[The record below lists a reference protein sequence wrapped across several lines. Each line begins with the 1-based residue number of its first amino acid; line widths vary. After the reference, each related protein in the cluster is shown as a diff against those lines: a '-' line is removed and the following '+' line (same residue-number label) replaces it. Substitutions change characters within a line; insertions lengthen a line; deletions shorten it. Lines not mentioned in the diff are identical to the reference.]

1 MNQNNK
7 LLILGAYRTE
17 IEIVEAARNK
27 GLYTIVTDNHKNWDD
42 APAKRVADEA
52 WNISWSDIEQLSLKC
67 REENIAGVMA
77 GFSEKRVICA
87 KELCATLNLPFYAES
102 SDLNVITDKYL
113 FKQCCKES
121 GVPVPREFVYGGN
134 IDFPVIVKPADN
146 GGSKG
151 ITVCY
156 NEQELKTAYQLAMS
170 FSDSKEVIIEEYIVA
185 DETMSYF
192 VVSDGKL
199 HVSAMCDRYMF
210 YFGNGITQLPI
221 GYRYPSKH
229 INILRSPKTLN
240 QFATLISNLNIDNGL
255 IAFQSFAR
263 NNELIPFD
271 PTYRLDGTM
280 TYHITEA
287 INNANSLSMLI
298 NYSMTSSMSSE
309 VNKENSDFNQVGFQL
324 PILLGKGTI
333 STIEGL
339 DKIKELDGIIHVFQ
353 CHDIGAEMSKPAD
366 FSQIFC
372 RIHMV
377 AENIQRVKD
386 NVKLSY
392 DLLKVYDSNG
402 NDMVIRT
409 VRDELLNKL
418 N

>member
-1 MNQNNK
+1 MSQNRK

-27 GLYTIVTDNHKNWDD
+27 GLYTIVADNHANWDE
-42 APAKRVADEA
+42 APAKKIADEA
-52 WNISWSDIEQLSLKC
+52 WNISWSDIEQLSLRCK
-67 REENIAGVMA
+67 ENNVMGVMA
-77 GFSEKRVICA
+77 GFSERRVICA
-87 KELCATLNLPFYAES
+87 KNLCAVLDLPFYAES
-102 SDLNVITDKYL
+102 SDLDVITDKFL
-113 FKQCCKES
+113 FKKCCKES
-121 GVPVPREFVYGGN
+121 GVPVPKEYVYGEHV
-134 IDFPVIVKPADN
+134 DFPVIVKPADN

-156 NEQELKTAYQLAMS
+156 NEQQLEIAYQLAMS

-192 VVSDGKL
+192 VVADGKS
-199 HVSAMCDRYMF
+199 HVSAMCDRYMY

-229 INILRSPKTLN
+229 INVLKSQETLN
-240 QFATLISNLNIDNGL
+240 RFDTLISNLKIKNGL

-298 NYSMTSSMSSE
+298 DYSMTSSMSND
-309 VNKENSDFNQVGFQL
+309 VDKENPDFKQVAFQL
-324 PILLGKGTI
+324 PMLLGKGTI
-333 STIEGL
+333 SKIHGL
-339 DKIKELDGIIHVFQ
+339 DKIRDLDGIIHIFQ
-353 CHDIGAEMSKPAD
+353 CHEIGAEMTKLAD

-377 AENIQRVKD
+377 AENIEKIRENINSV
-386 NVKLSY
+386 Y
-392 DLLKVYDSNG
+392 DLIEVYDVDG
-402 NDMVIRT
+402 NDMIIRT

>member
-1 MNQNNK
+1 MYQNSK

-17 IEIVEAARNK
+17 IEIIEAARK
-27 GLYTIVTDNHKNWDD
+27 RGLYTIVTDNHDNWDD
-42 APAKRVADEA
+42 APAKKVADEA
-52 WNISWSDIEQLSLKC
+52 WNISWSDIEQLSLRCK
-67 REENIAGVMA
+67 EENVAGVMA

-87 KELCATLNLPFYAES
+87 KKLCAVLNLPFYAES
-102 SDLNVITDKYL
+102 SDLNVITDKFL
-113 FKQCCKES
+113 FKQCCKKS
-121 GVPVPREFVYGGN
+121 GVSVPKEFIYGEH

-151 ITVCY
+151 ITVCH
-156 NEQELKTAYQLAMS
+156 NEQELDVAYQLAMS

-185 DETMSYF
+185 DETMAYF
-192 VVSDGKL
+192 VVADGKS
-199 HVSAMCDRYMF
+199 HVSAMCDRYMY

-229 INILRSPKTLN
+229 MKILRSQDTLN
-240 QFATLISNLNIDNGL
+240 RFASLISNLKIDNGL

-263 NNELIPFD
+263 SNELIPFD

-298 NYSMTSSMSSE
+298 DYSMTSSMSTD
-309 VNKENSDFNQVGFQL
+309 VNNENPDFSQIGFQL
-324 PILLGKGTI
+324 PILLSNGTI
-333 STIEGL
+333 SNIEGL
-339 DKIKELDGIIHVFQ
+339 DKIKEIEGVVHVFQ
-353 CHDIGAEMSKPAD
+353 CHDIGAEMSKIAD

-377 AENIQRVKD
+377 AENIQKIRD
-386 NVKLSY
+386 NINLIY
-392 DLLKVYDSNG
+392 DFIRVYDGNG
-402 NDMVIRT
+402 NDMIIRT

>member
-1 MNQNNK
+1 MIQNNK

-17 IEIVEAARNK
+17 IEIVEAARIK
-27 GLYTIVTDNHKNWDD
+27 GLYTIVTDNHENWDD

-52 WNISWSDIEQLSLKC
+52 WNISWSDISELTVKC
-67 REENIAGVMA
+67 KEENIAGVMA

-87 KELCATLNLPFYAES
+87 KKLCASLNLPFYAES

-121 GVPVPREFVYGGN
+121 GVPVPREFVYGRS

-156 NEQELKTAYQLAMS
+156 NEQELETAYQLAMS

-309 VNKENSDFNQVGFQL
+309 VNKENSDFSQVGFQL

-333 STIEGL
+333 SKIEGL

-353 CHDIGAEMSKPAD
+353 CHDIGAEMSKLAD

-402 NDMVIRT
+402 NDMIIRT
-409 VRDELLNKL
+409 VKDELLNKL

>member
-1 MNQNNK
+1 MNNK
-7 LLILGAYRTE
+7 ILILGAYRTE

-27 GLYTIVTDNHKNWDD
+27 GLYTIVTDNHDNWAD
-42 APAKRVADEA
+42 APAKIVADEA
-52 WNISWSDIEQLSLKC
+52 WNISWSDIELLATRC

-77 GFSEKRVICA
+77 GFSEKRVINA
-87 KELCATLNLPFYAES
+87 KKLCAILNLPFYAES
-102 SDLNVITDKYL
+102 SDLDIITDKFL
-113 FKQCCKES
+113 FKQCCKKS
-121 GVPVPREFVYGGN
+121 GIPVPKEYVYGEH

-156 NEQELKTAYQLAMS
+156 NEYELEDAYQLAMT
-170 FSDSKEVIIEEYIVA
+170 FSDTKEVIIEEYIVA

-192 VVSDGKL
+192 VVADGES
-199 HVSAMCDRYMF
+199 HVSAMCDRYMY

-221 GYRYPSKH
+221 GYRYPSKYL
-229 INILRSPKTLN
+229 NILTSQETLKR
-240 QFATLISNLNIDNGL
+240 FASLISNLKIKNGL

-298 NYSMTSSMSSE
+298 DYSMTSSMSDDII
-309 VNKENSDFNQVGFQL
+309 KENPDFDHIGFQL
-324 PILLGKGTI
+324 PILLSKGTI
-333 STIEGL
+333 SKIEGL
-339 DKIKELDGIIHVFQ
+339 DKIRNLEGVIHIFQ
-353 CHDIGAEMSKPAD
+353 CHSIGAEMFKLAD

-377 AENIQRVKD
+377 VSSINKLKENI
-386 NVKLSY
+386 
-392 DLLKVYDSNG
+392 DSIYELIHVVDADG
-402 NDMVIRT
+402 NDMIIRS
-409 VRDELLNKL
+409 VKAELLKKL